1 MSSHGNPGHEG
12 SLTSANSSGRARHH
26 RQHSWPIA
34 DYVQKPTLALLED
47 DPGAPP
53 EQAWRRKINSHA
65 DTLKEFRVT
74 FMEGFKMLRLGMR
87 MWTYVQS
94 EKSEGRLPP
103 IDPFRRETKPSACHG
118 VPCGGMGG
126 GSIGRGFRG
135 EFRRWQIIPGVCD
148 EAPVLANQFS
158 VFVKRRKEGG
168 GEKLISSVLAPGR
181 PGELKGLKNDE
192 NGISS
197 WDWKMDGQHT
207 TYHALFPRA
216 WTIYEGEPDPELKI
230 SCRQISPFIP
240 HNYKESSYP
249 TCVFSYV
256 VVNTGKEVAAVNLMF
271 TWANSIGSTTGSTG
285 GHVNE
290 TFKERDGVRGVLL
303 NHKTSRKGGRPL
315 TFAIAAKQ
323 SSDVTLSACPCFQVS
338 GGSQGITAKD
348 LWAQMKEKGRLE
360 ADNWNTTHTSSPS
373 RPGSVIGAAIAAHLV
388 ILPNEKRTVDFVLAW
403 DSPDV
408 KFLKGRSY
416 LRRYT
421 KFYGSNG
428 NAAPKIAHDA
438 LCDYRLWEE
447 EIEKWQRPV
456 LEDEKLP
463 EWYRVTLFNEL
474 YYLVAGGTIWTDG
487 GPPLEGKSEL
497 SAPSS
502 ANSSAPG
509 SPLSGEPSVNSKS
522 ILFSARGD
530 VGLTPLESKD
540 SIIDMVATPERSRE
554 PSPESNLAPAAAPEV
569 NVSASH
575 EAPALATVVQQE
587 QFMAERDGI
596 GKFKDQ
602 ETADRLVAEY
612 EHVQGFPLNG
622 TQIIEGDSD
631 SQEESMKPISEN
643 STLEPSLPREEDP
656 APSMPDTTEAKILKA
671 LQTSMSDFR
680 RTSAGLPS
688 GLALLQEGEENVGQF
703 LYLEGIEY
711 IMWNTYDVHF
721 YASFALL
728 SLFPKLELAI
738 QRDFAAGCLAHDP
751 RKTKFMAG
759 GKVGVKKV
767 FGSVPHDLGQHDP
780 WAEVNAYNIHDTSR
794 WKDLNAKFVLQV
806 YRDVIATGDKVFARA
821 VWPAVYAAMAYLD
834 QFDRD
839 RDGLIE
845 NDGFPDQTYD
855 TWTVHG
861 VSAYCGGLWIAA
873 LQAAEAMAILLEEK
887 NAARYFQSKFVQAR
901 EAYLKKLWNG
911 TYFSYD
917 SGTSS
922 NSRSIQADQM
932 AGQWYAWASG
942 LPPLFDDAKAR
953 SALQKIYDF
962 NVMKVKGGR
971 LGAVNGMHP
980 NGKVDETCMQS
991 REVWT
996 GVTYALA
1003 AAMIHEGMFE
1013 QAFRAAQGVF
1023 LAGWSDLGYWFQT
1036 PEAWTMDG
1044 YFRSLAYM
1052 RPLAIWSMQWAIDPP
1067 SSIQNGPRVP
1077 SVDRIPSECDASGL
1091 SSLQSSLRNPLPQLR
1106 KLRRACN
1113 CLRGKRKQSS
1123 KASV

>member
-1 MSSHGNPGHEG
+1 
-12 SLTSANSSGRARHH
+12 
-26 RQHSWPIA
+26 
-34 DYVQKPTLALLED
+34 
-47 DPGAPP
+47 
-53 EQAWRRKINSHA
+53 
-65 DTLKEFRVT
+65 
-74 FMEGFKMLRLGMR
+74 
-87 MWTYVQS
+87 
-94 EKSEGRLPP
+94 
-103 IDPFRRETKPSACHG
+103 
-118 VPCGGMGG
+118 MGG

-148 EAPVLANQFS
+148 EAPILANQFS
-158 VFVKRRKEGG
+158 VFVTRQKGG
-168 GEKLISSVLAPGR
+168 VPKKISSVLAPGR
-181 PGELKGLKNDE
+181 PSELRKLKNDE

-197 WDWKMDGQHT
+197 WDWKMDGQNT

-256 VVNTGKEVAAVNLMF
+256 VVNTGKEVADVNLLF
-271 TWANSIGSTTGSTG
+271 TWANSIGNSSGTTG
-285 GHVNE
+285 GHFNE
-290 TFKERDGVRGVLL
+290 TFTERDGVRGVLL

-315 TFAIAAKQ
+315 TYAIAAKQ
-323 SSDVTLSACPCFQVS
+323 SKDVTISACPCFQVS
-338 GGSQGITAKD
+338 GEGQGMTAKD
-348 LWAQMKEKGRLE
+348 LWVRMKEHGRL
-360 ADNWNTTHTSSPS
+360 DVDDWNTIHTSSPS
-373 RPGSVIGAAIAAHLV
+373 KPGSVIGAAVAAHLV
-388 ILPNEKRTVDFVLAW
+388 VPPNEKRTVDFVLAW
-403 DSPDV
+403 DSPEV

-421 KFYGSNG
+421 KFFGANG
-428 NAAPKIAHDA
+428 DAAPEIAHDA
-438 LCDYRLWEE
+438 LCGYHHWEE
-447 EIEKWQRPV
+447 EIEKWQRPI
-456 LEDEKLP
+456 LDNEKLP

-474 YYLVAGGTIWTDG
+474 YYLVAGGTVWTDG
-487 GPPLEGKSEL
+487 GPALEGKSEL
-497 SAPSS
+497 SQPSS
-502 ANSSAPG
+502 ANTSAPG
-509 SPLSGEPSVNSKS
+509 SPLRRDPSVNSKTTS
-522 ILFSARGD
+522 VHARED
-530 VGLTPLESKD
+530 VGLTPLKSQEGL
-540 SIIDMVATPERSRE
+540 VNHGGSRE
-554 PSPESNLAPAAAPEV
+554 PSPESTLAPAAAPEK
-569 NVSASH
+569 NIATSG
-575 EAPALATVVQQE
+575 EAPVFPTVAQQE
-587 QFMAERDGI
+587 MFTAEKDPSG
-596 GKFKDQ
+596 GVKDQ
-602 ETADRLVAEY
+602 EVAEKLVAEY
-612 EHVQGFPLNG
+612 QHVQGFPLNATALFDG
-622 TQIIEGDSD
+622 ETDTD
-631 SQEESMKPISEN
+631 DDSMKPISEN
-643 STLEPSLPREEDP
+643 APLETSLSQKDPAKPSLP
-656 APSMPDTTEAKILKA
+656 DTAETKILKA
-671 LQTSMSDFR
+671 LQDSMSDFR

-688 GLALLQEGEENVGQF
+688 GLALLQDGEENIGQF

-728 SLFPKLELAI
+728 ALFPKLELSI
-738 QRDFAAGCLAHDP
+738 QRDFAAGCLAYDP

-759 GKVGVKKV
+759 GKVGIKKV

-806 YRDVIATGDKVFARA
+806 YRDVVATGDKVFARA

-861 VSAYCGGLWIAA
+861 VSAYCGGLWIAS
-873 LQAAEAMAILLEEK
+873 LQAAQAMAVLLEEH
-887 NAARYFQSKFVQAR
+887 NAARYFQAKFVQAR

-911 TYFSYD
+911 SYFSYD
-917 SGTSS
+917 SGNSS
-922 NSRSIQADQM
+922 NSKSIQADQM

-996 GVTYALA
+996 GVTYAVA
-1003 AAMIHEGMFE
+1003 AAMIHEGMHE
-1013 QAFRAAQGVF
+1013 QAFRAAEGVF
-1023 LAGWSDLGYWFQT
+1023 TAGWSDLGYWFQT

-1052 RPLAIWSMQWAIDPP
+1052 RPLAIWSMQWALDPP
-1067 SSIQNGPRVP
+1067 EVIANAPRVP
-1077 SVDRIPSECDASGL
+1077 SIDRLPSEYDTSGF
-1091 SSLQSSLRNPLPQLR
+1091 SNMQSALKNPLPQLR

-1113 CLRGKRKQSS
+1113 CLHGTKKKSPPE
-1123 KASV
+1123 ASA